1 LGRMGFPLWGFIENG
16 GASEEGFQRGKPRRG
31 KWWQVFAS
39 LPFPFVSR
47 LEEKNENKKGREIH

>member
-1 LGRMGFPLWGFIENG
+1 MGFPLWGFIENG